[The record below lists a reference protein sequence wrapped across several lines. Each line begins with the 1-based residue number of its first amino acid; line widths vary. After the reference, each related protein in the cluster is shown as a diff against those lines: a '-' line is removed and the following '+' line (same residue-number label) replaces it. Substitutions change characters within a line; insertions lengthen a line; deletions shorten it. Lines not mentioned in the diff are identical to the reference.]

1 MHNSFEDTICAPATG
16 HGGAVAMIRVSGPEA
31 IACVDRIFRGR
42 NGLGDAAGY
51 TMHYGS
57 IVEPASSK
65 TVDDV
70 VVSVFRAPHSYTGED
85 SAEISCH
92 GSDYIVSRILALLIG
107 GGARM
112 ALPGEFTRR
121 AFLAGKM
128 DLSQAE
134 AVADLI
140 AARTEAAHDVA
151 LRQLKGGFSNE
162 LAEMRAQLLQLSS
175 LIELELDFSEEDVE
189 FADRERLA
197 VLLDDLLAHL
207 TRLADSFSLGN
218 ALRNGIPAVIAG
230 APNSGKSTLLN
241 ALTGEERAIVSPI
254 PGTTRDTIEECIN
267 IGGMLFR
274 LTDTAGIRDGGDQI
288 EQIGI
293 GRARAKIA
301 DASLVLVLY
310 DLTEP
315 FGSASEPVISIL
327 RELTPRQQVFV
338 LLNKVDAATVAPD
351 DVIARLSGICDS
363 CRFLPVSARDG
374 IGIDG
379 LRSEIASLYSGLVSD
394 ETTVIT
400 SARHL
405 EAIQAGAEALR
416 RVRDG
421 LAVSGASEA
430 STSGISGLPVS
441 GASGVG
447 LLRPEQGPLPTDLL
461 AEELRSALHHLGT
474 ITGAITTDE
483 ILGKVFSEFCV
494 GK

>member
-1 MHNSFEDTICAPATG
+1 MAYLTEDTICAPATG
-16 HGGAVAMIRVSGPEA
+16 HGGAVAMIRVSGPDA

-51 TMHYGS
+51 TMQYGS

-92 GSDYIVSRILALLIG
+92 GSDYIISRILALLIG

-207 TRLADSFSLGN
+207 TRLADSFNLGN
-218 ALRNGIPAVIAG
+218 ALRNGIPTVIAG

-241 ALTGEERAIVSPI
+241 ALAGEDRAIVSPI

-293 GRARAKIA
+293 ARARAKLA

-310 DLTEP
+310 DLSHP
-315 FGSASEPVISIL
+315 RDVAFEPVASIL
-327 RELTPRQQVFV
+327 RELTPQQNIFV
-338 LLNKVDAATVAPD
+338 LLNKVDAAVSDPNEVTAGL
-351 DVIARLSGICDS
+351 RLLRDN
-363 CRFLPVSARDG
+363 CRFLRISAREG
-374 IGIDG
+374 TGIDE
-379 LRSEIASLYSGLVSD
+379 LREAITALYSGLVNE
-394 ETTVIT
+394 ETTIIT

-405 EAIQAGAEALR
+405 EALQAGTEALR
-416 RVRDG
+416 SVREG
-421 LAVSGASEA
+421 LAACD
-430 STSGISGLPVS
+430 
-441 GASGVG
+441 ASGVSAA
-447 LLRPEQGPLPTDLL
+447 RALPTDLL
-461 AEELRSALHHLGT
+461 AEELRLALHHLGT

-483 ILGKVFSEFCV
+483 ILGKVFSEFCI